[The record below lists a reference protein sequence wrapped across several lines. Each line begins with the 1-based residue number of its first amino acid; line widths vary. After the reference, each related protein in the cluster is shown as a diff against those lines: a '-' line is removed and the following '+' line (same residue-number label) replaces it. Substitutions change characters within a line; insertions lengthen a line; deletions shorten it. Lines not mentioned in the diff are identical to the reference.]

1 VEAAARARGAPPEPQ
16 HAGARHAGHHRTP
29 APTAGFTPPKWLK
42 PLIFAL
48 AALPLLWIAGAFA
61 SDFLASTR
69 LLGSNP
75 VEEMEHFTGKWAL
88 RFVAITLAVTPVRRI
103 TGWNWLQKYRRM
115 LGLWA
120 FAYACTHLTIYA
132 ALDLEFYWSEIG
144 EDIAERPYITIGMTA
159 FVLLLSMAIT
169 STRGWI
175 RRLGKRWTQ
184 LHRAVYVVAVLGTIH
199 FWMAVKNDVREPLF
213 FAVVFATLLGWR
225 VWQARRRAG
234 STAPAA

>member
-1 VEAAARARGAPPEPQ
+1 MEAAARARGAPPEPH
-16 HAGARHAGHHRTP
+16 HAGPRRA
-29 APTAGFTPPKWLK
+29 APHPSSPLGGNFTPPRWLR
-42 PLIFAL
+42 PAVFVL

-61 SDFLASTR
+61 SDLLDNTR
-69 LLGSNP
+69 LLGANP
-75 VEEMEHFTGKWAL
+75 IEEMEHFTGKWAL
-88 RFVAITLAVTPVRRI
+88 RFVAFTLAVTPVRRI

-159 FVLLLSMAIT
+159 FLLLLPMAIT

-184 LHRAVYVVAVLGTIH
+184 LHRAVYVVAVLGTTH
-199 FWMAVKNDVREPLF
+199 FWMAVKRDYREPLF
-213 FAVVFATLLGWR
+213 FAVIFATLLGWR
-225 VWQARRRAG
+225 VWQARRRTGLSART
-234 STAPAA
+234 S